1 MAAEQGSWNLEGSG
15 VGGALVDGLPG
26 ARPDGVHA
34 AGRACV
40 MRVAS
45 LILGH

>member
-1 MAAEQGSWNLEGSG
+1 MAAELGAWSLEGSG
-15 VGGALVDGLPG
+15 AGGALVDGLPG

-34 AGRACV
+34 AGGACV